1 MKDIAIKP
9 YLIRAVYEWCIASE
23 VAPHLTAVS
32 IHCHNLPE
40 NLVLHEDV
48 TLNIDP
54 VATDGLS
61 INDEFVQFNARFN
74 GISRKILI
82 PIEAVKAIF
91 SKELEH
97 GLSFTPETKNEKVKI
112 PVKTIDSKINTQ
124 VNRDKSFL
132 KIVK

>member
-1 MKDIAIKP
+1 MKDIPIKP

-48 TLNIDP
+48 TLNI
-54 VATDGLS
+54 
-61 INDEFVQFNARFN
+61 EFVQFNARFN

-97 GLSFTPETKNEKVKI
+97 GLSFTPETKNKKVKI
-112 PVKTIDSKINTQ
+112 PVKTRDSKINTK